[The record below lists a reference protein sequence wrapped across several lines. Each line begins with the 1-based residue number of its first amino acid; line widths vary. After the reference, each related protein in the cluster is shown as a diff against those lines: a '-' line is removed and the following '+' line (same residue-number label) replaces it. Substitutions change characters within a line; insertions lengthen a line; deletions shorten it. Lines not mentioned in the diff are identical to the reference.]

1 MSEEDTMIKL
11 LKELVKWTK
20 VTSIPKVRELLLSIL
35 DSPEKMVAYQASD
48 GERTSKEVGDQAHV
62 SQPTI
67 SKWWKKWLIAG
78 IAEPIS
84 VRGGERAKR
93 SFSLDDFGI
102 EVPVITT
109 VDTKEG
115 EGGEEET

>member
-1 MSEEDTMIKL
+1 MSKEDSMIKL
-11 LKELVKWTK
+11 LEELVKWAK
-20 VTSIPKVRELLLSIL
+20 VTGIPKVRELLLSIL
-35 DSPEKMVAYQASD
+35 ESPEEMIAYQASN
-48 GERTSKEVGDQAHV
+48 GERTSREVGDQAQV
-62 SQPTI
+62 NQSTI

-84 VRGGERAKR
+84 VRRGERAKR

-109 VDTKEG
+109 VDAKEG